1 MSEYTAIS
9 FAPVQGFIEK
19 SRKLRD
25 LFGASLILSYLSF
38 KLVEK
43 AKSLK
48 LEVISPGC
56 PNTQKGMP
64 NRILIK
70 GKFERNDVKNT
81 LLTEWQKIL
90 TICREWIE
98 GNLGFSQYDWSQTE
112 DQIDKHK
119 GEWERWGSY
128 TWEIFWGYGESEK
141 EAIKK
146 AMDDLE
152 TRKLKRDWIAINW
165 MGESSSLTGTDAIA
179 WHQLGRKLKAGE
191 DPGRSLTP
199 DEKDELELFY
209 RRLSWLLD
217 NPDYRIGKPCLCLE
231 QLRQYEQDKKDK
243 KDKPDDFG
251 KYIAPNERLSIPELV
266 KRLVT
271 YDKIADEIGM
281 EKLKKEKDDPEFKD
295 INREAGYWTGW
306 FMGDGDKVGDKLQ
319 DLASRH
325 QDNPEQR
332 DRDLK
337 LFTELMRKWG
347 KEFERKKDLFPA
359 GKGRVIYA
367 GGDDFLGVLYSEQ
380 TNTVESPE
388 KIKPIEALKWLLD
401 LEKQWKDLQTKM
413 QRELKIDFT
422 FSVGFVWAGHQVPQR
437 DILQHCREAEKRAK
451 SLGRDRVTI
460 RVVFNSGQF
469 VQWTCPWD
477 YLDILTKYCDR
488 DGKTYPKLECQGQKS
503 LPDWKKIYSQDPKY
517 LPNWNHIY
525 SDWAELKAR
534 HAIELKDTT
543 GNVNED
549 IALAVFKLYFTDFS
563 SFENQR
569 QKIFKKNNSDTP
581 QAIIQWID
589 GLVNIGWQL
598 CSNT

>member
-25 LFGASLILSYLSF
+25 LFGASLILSYLSS
-38 KLVEK
+38 KLVKK
-43 AKSLK
+43 AESLK

-90 TICREWIE
+90 TICRKWIE
-98 GNLGFSQYDWSQTE
+98 GNLGFSKYDWSQTE
-112 DQIDKHK
+112 DQIGKHK
-119 GEWERWGSY
+119 GEWERWGSH

-152 TRKLKRDWIAINW
+152 TRKLKRDWTGINW

-179 WHQLGRKLKAGE
+179 WHQLGRKLKEGE

-199 DEKDELELFY
+199 EEKDELELFY

-217 NPDYRIGKPCLCLE
+217 NPDYRIGKPCLSLE
-231 QLRQYEQDKKDK
+231 QLRQYEE
-243 KDKPDDFG
+243 DKPDDFG

-281 EKLKKEKDDPEFKD
+281 EKLKQEKDDPEFKD
-295 INREAGYWTGW
+295 INRDAGYWTGW

-319 DLASRH
+319 ELASRH

-337 LFTELMRKWG
+337 QFTELMRNWG
-347 KEFERKKDLFPA
+347 KDFQAKKDLFPA

-367 GGDDFLGVLYSEQ
+367 GGDDFLGVLYSEE
-380 TNTVESPE
+380 TKKGENPE
-388 KIKPIEALKWLLD
+388 KIKPFEAFEWLLNLETHWKKLQEE
-401 LEKQWKDLQTKM
+401 LEKLGFKNDGKHDK
-413 QRELKIDFT
+413 RFT
-422 FSVGFVWAGHQVPQR
+422 FSVGFVWAGHSVPQR
-437 DILQHCREAEKRAK
+437 DVLQHCREAEKRAK

-477 YLDILTKYCDR
+477 DLDILTKYRDR
-488 DGKTYPKLECQGQKS
+488 YGNTGEQA
-503 LPDWKKIYSQDPKY
+503 
-517 LPNWNHIY
+517 NWTHIY
-525 SDWAELKAR
+525 NDWAQLKAR

-543 GNVNED
+543 ENVNAD
-549 IALAVFKLYFTDFS
+549 LALAVFKLYFNDFS
-563 SFENQR
+563 RFESQR
-569 QKIFKKNNSDTP
+569 QKIFKNNTDTP

-589 GLVNIGWQL
+589 GLVNVGWQL